1 MIYCEYYE
9 NYSGE
14 CEHPDYPQNET
25 GDCLLE
31 LYGECELMDGE

>member
-1 MIYCEYYE
+1 MIY
-9 NYSGE
+9 

-31 LYGECELMDGE
+31 LYGECELMDEE